1 MARTDPAHFEEVAE
15 GELPNFPKG
24 SRLLPEGKSTTR
36 QQAVAYSDSVDSTNH
51 PSWPGEEGA
60 SALVLGIAGGT
71 GSGKTTVVD
80 AIVEALAG
88 APVAFLEHDA
98 YYRDLHEME
107 FEERAAQNFDHPDA
121 FETELMVEHIQQ
133 LRRGVAIEK
142 PVYDYASHLR
152 TEQTIR
158 VEPSPVLVVDGILVL
173 AEERLRDTMDL
184 KIFVDTDADVRLARR
199 IQRDIKERGRSPDS
213 VLDQYM
219 TTVRPMHLQFVEPSK
234 RYADIIIPEGYNPGA
249 VGTVSSMIR
258 DFVSRSR
265 PPG

>member
-1 MARTDPAHFEEVAE
+1 MDP
-15 GELPNFPKG
+15 
-24 SRLLPEGKSTTR
+24 TTH
-36 QQAVAYSDSVDSTNH
+36 QN
-51 PSWPGEEGA
+51 WPRGEGA
-60 SALVLGIAGGT
+60 TALVLGIAGGT

-88 APVAFLEHDA
+88 EPVAFLEHDA
-98 YYRDLHEME
+98 YYRDLQELD

-121 FETELMVEHIQQ
+121 FETGLMVEHIHQ

-152 TEQTIR
+152 TAQTTR
-158 VEPSPVLVVDGILVL
+158 VEPASVLVVDGILVL
-173 AEERLRDTMDL
+173 AEERLRDAMDL
-184 KIFVDTDADVRLARR
+184 KIFVDTDADVRLVRR

-213 VLDQYM
+213 VLEQYM

-258 DFVSRSR
+258 EFVNRSR
-265 PPG
+265 QPG

>member
-1 MARTDPAHFEEVAE
+1 MAYCDP
-15 GELPNFPKG
+15 
-24 SRLLPEGKSTTR
+24 
-36 QQAVAYSDSVDSTNH
+36 VDSSSH
-51 PSWPGEEGA
+51 QSWPRGEGA
-60 SALVLGIAGGT
+60 TALVLGIAGGT

-88 APVAFLEHDA
+88 EPVAFLEHDA
-98 YYRDLHEME
+98 YYRDLQALD

-121 FETELMVEHIQQ
+121 FETELMVEHINQ
-133 LRRGVAIEK
+133 LRNGVAIDK

-152 TEQTIR
+152 TAQTTR
-158 VEPSPVLVVDGILVL
+158 VEPAPVLVVDGILVL
-173 AEERLRDTMDL
+173 AEERLRDSMDL
-184 KIFVDTDADVRLARR
+184 KIFVDTDADVRLVRR

-213 VLDQYM
+213 VLEQYLA
-219 TTVRPMHLQFVEPSK
+219 TVRPMHLQFVEPSK

-265 PPG
+265 LPD